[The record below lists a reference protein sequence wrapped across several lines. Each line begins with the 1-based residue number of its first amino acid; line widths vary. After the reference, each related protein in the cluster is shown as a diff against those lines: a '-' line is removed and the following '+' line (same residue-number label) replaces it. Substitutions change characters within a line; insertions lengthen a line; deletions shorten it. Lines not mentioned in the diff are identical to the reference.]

1 MTDKDGY
8 RYCDRCGVF
17 LTKHNNKHGY
27 EICDK
32 CNEKLERY
40 MEEQKK
46 VRNKERQEKKLK

>member
-46 VRNKERQEKKLK
+46 ARNEE